1 MTEKHESQGHGH
13 HGHGHHGDGH
23 DGHEG
28 GAIIQRERSLLR
40 QWFPHPILSLVLIGQ
55 WLALNNSLAPGHIL
69 MAVVLAGIIP
79 IYTANFWPNR
89 PKLRSPMT
97 FLVFCMVFVWDIVVA
112 NIHVASL
119 VLFYSPAK
127 LKSQW
132 LCVPL
137 ELNQPE
143 AIAMLAGTVSLT
155 PGTISSDLSPDGRF
169 LLVHCLHVD
178 DTAAEVQKIKDRY
191 ERRLKAIFP

>member
-1 MTEKHESQGHGH
+1 MTSTSNQSGH
-13 HGHGHHGDGH
+13 HHEPHHEH
-23 DGHEG
+23 H
-28 GAIIQRERSLLR
+28 AKHPERSLLR
-40 QWFPHPILSLVLIGQ
+40 KWFPHPILSLVLIGQ
-55 WLALNNSLAPGHIL
+55 WLALNNSLAPGHIVV
-69 MAVVLAGIIP
+69 AVILAGFIP

-89 PKLRSPMT
+89 PKLRAPFT
-97 FLVFCMVFVWDIVVA
+97 FLMFLFVFVWDIVVA
-112 NIHVASL
+112 NLQVATL
-119 VLFYSPAK
+119 VMFYSPSK
-127 LKSQW
+127 LNSQW

-137 ELNQPE
+137 ELRQPE

-178 DTAAEVQKIKDRY
+178 DPAAEVQKIKDRY